1 MLVSKKEV
9 TFRVIEWDKS
19 GVDMELL
26 GSSGV
31 TTSSVGD
38 ESVRGAW
45 SFDDPN
51 SFGDV
56 DRGKS
61 SELESA
67 NVT

>member
-1 MLVSKKEV
+1 
-9 TFRVIEWDKS
+9 
-19 GVDMELL
+19 MELL

-38 ESVRGAW
+38 ESVRGAL

-56 DRGKS
+56 ERGKS
-61 SELESA
+61 SELLSA
-67 NVT
+67 KVT